1 MEDSQLDNR
10 GGVAEDTSCE
20 TEKTSEKVASGI
32 RGSSVVGGEEV
43 PQSSQE
49 GTWPRSEESCE
60 EAIIYSCCQGGEKS
74 KDTVNRRIIEGML
87 TQGQK

>member
-49 GTWPRSEESCE
+49 GTGARSQEGCE
-60 EAIIYSCCQGGEKS
+60 DAVIYCCCQGREKS
-74 KDTVNRRIIEGML
+74 KDMVNQRFIR
-87 TQGQK
+87 